1 MKDLYQKM
9 EEVELMFQGA
19 RNSLMA
25 WPNCHRPPY
34 FTTDLRHCL
43 HYTEYLTVYV
53 LASFPS

>member
-25 WPNCHRPPY
+25 WPKGSISLGCAC
-34 FTTDLRHCL
+34 LRQIANARRKL
-43 HYTEYLTVYV
+43 V
-53 LASFPS
+53 PN